1 MNSTA
6 VTRRAQSIRLRR
18 LVESAMML
26 AIATVLSMFPFQ
38 GPWALGGGI
47 TVCSM
52 LPLVV
57 LSWRYGCKW
66 GVFAAFVYSL
76 LQMVLGIQNVQYA
89 DSVPTAIL
97 IILFDYVL
105 AFSVIGL
112 AGMFKGRL
120 GNPRLELVLG
130 IVLTFWCAL
139 AATMSPAWWFGRCFG
154 PMSWA
159 GPRPSGPL
167 PIMAAT

>member
-57 LSWRYGCKW
+57 RVGLMFR
-66 GVFAAFVYSL
+66 VSL
-76 LQMVLGIQNVQYA
+76 ISMVPLTTISMVL
-89 DSVPTAIL
+89 L
-97 IILFDYVL
+97 
-105 AFSVIGL
+105 
-112 AGMFKGRL
+112 
-120 GNPRLELVLG
+120 
-130 IVLTFWCAL
+130 
-139 AATMSPAWWFGRCFG
+139 
-154 PMSWA
+154 
-159 GPRPSGPL
+159 
-167 PIMAAT
+167 